1 MILKPGAPP
10 QVRETEVG
18 LCFTCTLP
26 AAAGPRWAWLA
37 DTHIAADNSAEHAG
51 CRPAKQLS
59 RIVGEILAA
68 RACGALVNGD
78 LSWSQG
84 QPADYRRFDALVRP
98 LWSVMPLLLGI
109 GNHDRR
115 DVLLSIL
122 AATRHCV
129 PERLLS
135 ITDQPPYRFVM
146 LDSQRSPGEVGG
158 ELGATQLQW
167 LGGLLRAEPFLRTL
181 LFVHHPGES
190 SSKGCRDFDS
200 LSALAQ
206 RCRNVQ
212 AIVTGHEHS
221 FSLAWA
227 GDVPLV
233 GLPAAGFPF
242 TPQVPCGWIEA
253 RLSSEGMVLLLHD
266 ANGVAHIRLGWRQP

>member
-10 QVRETEVG
+10 QVHETDVG
-18 LCFTCTLP
+18 LCFACTLP
-26 AAAGPRWAWLA
+26 AAAHPRWAWLA
-37 DTHIAADNSAEHAG
+37 DTHIAADQSAEHAG
-51 CRPAKQLS
+51 SRPAQQLS
-59 RIVGEILAA
+59 RIVEEILDA
-68 RACGALVNGD
+68 RACGALINGD
-78 LSWSQG
+78 LAWSQG

-98 LWSVMPLLLGI
+98 LCSVMPLVLGI

-122 AATRHCV
+122 AAARHSV

-146 LDSQRSPGEVGG
+146 LDSQSSPGEVGG
-158 ELGATQLQW
+158 ALGATQLQW
-167 LGGLLRAEPFLRTL
+167 LDRLLRAEPLLRTV
-181 LFVHHPGES
+181 LFVHHPGVS
-190 SSKGCRDFDS
+190 SSEGCRDFDS
-200 LSALAQ
+200 LTALAQ

-253 RLSSEGMVLLLHD
+253 RLASGGIVLLLHD
-266 ANGVAHIRLGWRQP
+266 ANGVGHYRLRWRQP